1 MSLQNSPLVI
11 SLKFGYDDEIS
22 KLVFFTSDN
31 SVNLFRSVIKE
42 KLVSF
47 EQISFR
53 LFKRFSLIFNL
64 FSLFELKSNATL
76 LPIEFIDLLF
86 LRFSGV
92 LDFKQDFFEGIFGI
106 GRIFFSLLILGD
118 FISFINS
125 LFFKDFL

>member
-11 SLKFGYDDEIS
+11 SLKFGYDDKIS